1 LSKEILTKADD
12 RERGDAK
19 ESSALRGATALRTTE
34 AWLEDLPEEHKAT
47 VTGGG
52 GGCRSHMQVNM
63 QEVIPG
69 RGKGQKMSRGWSVFR
84 DEDRGKRV
92 VLVRSP
98 ASRGVVPRH
107 QDPNGWSAL

>member
-1 LSKEILTKADD
+1 
-12 RERGDAK
+12 
-19 ESSALRGATALRTTE
+19 
-34 AWLEDLPEEHKAT
+34 
-47 VTGGG
+47 
-52 GGCRSHMQVNM
+52 M